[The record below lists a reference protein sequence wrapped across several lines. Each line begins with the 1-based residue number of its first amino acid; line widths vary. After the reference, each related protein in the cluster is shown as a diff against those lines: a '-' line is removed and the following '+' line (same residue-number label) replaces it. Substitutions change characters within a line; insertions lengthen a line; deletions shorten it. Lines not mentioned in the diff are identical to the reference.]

1 MTMINK
7 INELYN
13 SITFE
18 LKIKFN
24 VNLSLDIFSY
34 HWNGSKQIAIALKG
48 NLLNDK
54 TSGRINDKHRKRQL
68 SLFV

>member
-24 VNLSLDIFSY
+24 VNLSCEF
-34 HWNGSKQIAIALKG
+34 LK
-48 NLLNDK
+48 K
-54 TSGRINDKHRKRQL
+54 I
-68 SLFV
+68 